1 MPGIEQGAF
10 QSAYFF
16 SQQTRDEVAIL
27 LPTTQKRPR
36 EVMSLIRPHGEQVAE
51 LGFSLDL
58 SGS

>member
-16 SQQTRDEVAIL
+16 SQQTRDKVAI

-36 EVMSLIRPHGEQVAE
+36 EVMSLIRPCGEQVAE

-58 SGS
+58 SDS